1 MGTPV
6 ALDRVTSLALDPGA
20 EVVVAGVVTTSIDG
34 STFEAPVMFDLDG
47 GGLHV
52 VQAREGHAFVL
63 APSGHPGTGCAAA
76 GISSPCF
83 VPRISEL
90 AHARLE
96 MRGELAA
103 TLSGGIVLEGVVVP
117 PPPPAPDPKPAIALG
132 GTVAIVLVAA
142 WLAFAV
148 LRQRARSAIGRV
160 RTAAREALR
169 ATRGDPTLDRVREEV
184 SAMLGRAVDL
194 ESARRA
200 CKARLAR
207 IDRTALDRKRDAH
220 ARVASPDAADAL
232 AWMTAEQA
240 EVERLESD
248 HASSLLGLARLESA
262 LRVVAMRVREH
273 RGTRARVARHDPAD
287 EAAAELRLRDEALEE
302 ADRAT
307 AS

>member
-1 MGTPV
+1 V
-6 ALDRVTSLALDPGA
+6 A
-20 EVVVAGVVTTSIDG
+20 
-34 STFEAPVMFDLDG
+34 
-47 GGLHV
+47 
-52 VQAREGHAFVL
+52 
-63 APSGHPGTGCAAA
+63 
-76 GISSPCF
+76 SPCF
-83 VPRISEL
+83 VPRIAEL

-96 MRGELAA
+96 TRGELAA
-103 TLSGGIVLEGVVVP
+103 TLSGDIVLEGVVVP
-117 PPPPAPDPKPAIALG
+117 PRAAAPDPTPAIAFG
-132 GTVAIVLVAA
+132 GTIAVVLAAA
-142 WLAFAV
+142 WLTFAV

-184 SAMLGRAVDL
+184 TAMLGRAADL

-207 IDRTALDRKRDAH
+207 VDRSALDRKRDAH

-240 EVERLESD
+240 EIERLESD
-248 HASSLLGLARLESA
+248 HASSILGLARLESA

-273 RGTRARVARHDPAD
+273 RGTRARVARLDPAD
-287 EAAAELRLRDEALEE
+287 GAAAELRLRDEALDE